1 MTMTSITTK
10 RTFLGQTFPGGPL
23 RAITLA
29 MAVLAVVS
37 FAAAGWFGL
46 SWYRAA
52 HDESLA
58 LGMVREAVLQDSQ
71 QAAFTLNSLDY
82 RSVQDGLTLWEQSAA
97 GSLLTELQANRNTY
111 VGAIT
116 ESKTITTAKVLDTAI
131 ATLDERSG
139 TAQALVGIDVTSQTD
154 QRDPSCV
161 HRRIR
166 LDMIR
171 VGDAWKVATL
181 VPVGAVYPKPGPCT
195 ASSSPK

>member
-1 MTMTSITTK
+1 MTSIANQ
-10 RTFLGQTFPGGPL
+10 RTSPGRTVLGGPL
-23 RAITLA
+23 RTVTI
-29 MAVLAVVS
+29 AVAVAAVVA

-58 LGMVREAVLQDSQ
+58 LGMTREAVLQDSQ
-71 QAAFTLNSLDY
+71 RAAFNLNSLDY

-97 GSLLTELQANRNTY
+97 GPLLTELQANRNTY

-116 ESKTITTAKVLDTAI
+116 ESKTITTARVLDA
-131 ATLDERSG
+131 AVAALDERSG
-139 TAQALVGIDVTSQTD
+139 TAQVLAGVDVTSQTD

-166 LDMIR
+166 LEMIR
-171 VGDAWKVATL
+171 VGDAWKVGTL
-181 VPVGAVYPKPGPCT
+181 APVGDIYPEPGPCT